1 MQGVPPPLTGEV
13 ELNAVLLQVAVTVG
27 LTAIC
32 YYLYRRYRKPYIGGF
47 ALGWGLYIL
56 RLGAIAVFARTA
68 DWIWLYWHQV
78 VTGWTALA
86 LLGAALAFA
95 RRMRRPRLLLA
106 AGLFPLAW
114 SYVAIYQLDN
124 FLLAALPAVLFLSLV
139 TLGTGWLFLRHWLA
153 SRSPGALNLAIA
165 LVLWGLHHLDYPFL
179 RARGAW
185 VPWGYYLDIV
195 FTLAVGAGILI
206 LVLEDLR
213 DGLLQRTG
221 ELERLSR
228 RMLAQHEEERRR
240 LSLHLHDETAQVFT
254 AVKLQLGVLRE
265 GVDPATAERIG
276 RLVSLV
282 DDGIASIRNVTNDLR
297 PALLDDMGLRAA
309 LLSLARSSEERLG
322 MSIGFDA
329 PEQLPRLRD
338 DAEVALFRAVQESLA
353 NAAQHSGGSRVE
365 VAVAVTSG
373 FVELTIDDDGRG
385 FPEPPAE
392 RQERVGHLGL
402 AGMRERVTALG
413 GSLELGRSAQ
423 GGARVRIRL
432 PLQNQTSAG
441 VG

>member
-1 MQGVPPPLTGEV
+1 MRLGQGVPPPAAGEV
-13 ELNAVLLQVAVTVG
+13 ELEAVVLQVAITVG
-27 LTAIC
+27 LALVC

-56 RLGAIAVFARTA
+56 RLGAIAVFVSTA
-68 DWIWLYWHQV
+68 DWVWLYWHQV

-95 RRMRRPRLLLA
+95 RRLRRPWLLLA
-106 AGLFPLAW
+106 AGTFPLVW

-124 FLLAALPAVLFLSLV
+124 FLLAALPAVLFLSGV
-139 TLGTGWLFLRHWLA
+139 TLGTGWLFLRQWRLT
-153 SRSPGALNLAIA
+153 RSPGALSLAVA

-195 FTLAVGAGILI
+195 FTLAVGAGILV

-213 DGLLQRTG
+213 DGLLARTE
-221 ELERLSR
+221 ELELLSR

-254 AVKLQLGVLRE
+254 AVKLRLGLLRE
-265 GVDPATAERIG
+265 GASEETAG
-276 RLVSLV
+276 QLQRLMELV

-297 PALLDDMGLRAA
+297 PSLLDDMGLRAA
-309 LLSLARSSEERLG
+309 LLSLVRDSEERLG
-322 MSIGFDA
+322 LAISFDA
-329 PEQLPRLRD
+329 PETLPRLRG

-353 NAAQHSGGSRVE
+353 NAAQHSGGSRAE
-365 VAVAVTSG
+365 VTVALDG
-373 FVELTIDDDGRG
+373 DFVQLTVDDNGRG
-385 FPEPPAE
+385 FPEQLVEHRE
-392 RQERVGHLGL
+392 RIGHLGI
-402 AGMRERVTALG
+402 AGMRERVTAAG
-413 GSLELGRSAQ
+413 GELSLGRGAL
-423 GGARVRIRL
+423 GGARVSIRV
-432 PLQNQTSAG
+432 PVMEDKG
-441 VG
+441 